1 MDRTSPN
8 VRSSSRNS
16 VNAGASNVNE
26 QLRSSPR
33 CDVKHRAGN
42 ANTVTFVVNG
52 THFTINRDCVA
63 AHPETMLGKMVAC
76 SPTHD
81 IVKQN
86 DRGDFV
92 LNMDFSADFFRVAL
106 DYYKLG
112 YIKHPADISLA
123 DLRDLC
129 DFLLIPFNAN
139 TIKTYDLR
147 ALLHEISNDGARR
160 EFESQL
166 EQKIMPCIVQR
177 ALKGER
183 ECNVVI
189 LMDDEEVH
197 WNDKLPPPSGE
208 EQSQILH
215 STALLT
221 FFKYVENRD
230 VAKRVLTERGFKKVC
245 LGTEGFPTHVDRIR
259 PRWDGKLEAS
269 YFYVQRPFIRLSW
282 EKEDARSRHVDFQ
295 CIRSRSRSAGSLAAA
310 AAEHP
315 LDDVNAIV
323 NIPVEPEPDVEFPVE
338 QPVVVEPE
346 EAGVSSGEEEEH
358 E

>member
-1 MDRTSPN
+1 M
-8 VRSSSRNS
+8 
-16 VNAGASNVNE
+16 
-26 QLRSSPR
+26 
-33 CDVKHRAGN
+33 
-42 ANTVTFVVNG
+42 
-52 THFTINRDCVA
+52 
-63 AHPETMLGKMVAC
+63 
-76 SPTHD
+76 
-81 IVKQN
+81 
-86 DRGDFV
+86 
-92 LNMDFSADFFRVAL
+92 
-106 DYYKLG
+106 G
-112 YIKHPADISLA
+112 YIRHPADVPLA

-129 DFLLIPFNAN
+129 DYLLIPFNAS

-160 EFESQL
+160 EFEAHL
-166 EQKIMPCIVQR
+166 EHEIMPCIVQR

-189 LMDDEEVH
+189 LLDDEEVR
-197 WNDKLPPPSGE
+197 WNPELPPPSGE

-215 STALLT
+215 CSALHT

-230 VAKRVLTERGFKKVC
+230 VAKTVLTERGFKKVC

-259 PRWDGKLEAS
+259 PRYDGKMEAS

-315 LDDVNAIV
+315 LDDAIV
-323 NIPVEPEPDVEFPVE
+323 NIPVEPEPEIELEVAPEP
-338 QPVVVEPE
+338 PVVEPE
-346 EAGVSSGEEEEH
+346 DAAGASSGEEEERD
-358 E
+358 